1 MLDRIP
7 PVTIPNLFNITMM
20 DSFFGGKNSF
30 VDTVII
36 LETEYTTDQ
45 EFNCAKA
52 LFAELGYIFIKI
64 NPIGLTGAFIGVVT
78 YNETTHLQ
86 MPLRKATTYQ
96 ELILGGLP
104 SYTLSASQTNTK
116 VDGSLALAN
125 AMLNKAGRSGAL
137 KKVWLFL
144 SNTSSTNPLP
154 IAQAMKNNKTEIYV
168 FAVYDNV
175 DPVKLNGI
183 ASSGN
188 VMWFSKYCVLP
199 QKYIFD
205 SYATT
210 TTSLSPTSTPVPP
223 G

>member
-125 AMLNKAGRSGAL
+125 AMLNKAGRS
-137 KKVWLFL
+137 
-144 SNTSSTNPLP
+144 
-154 IAQAMKNNKTEIYV
+154 AMKNNKTEIYV